1 MIRKERYIM
10 EITTS
15 HRSRERTIQI
25 FFIQKEKLLCPFKSN
40 IRRIILTLN

>member
-25 FFIQKEKLLCPFKSN
+25 FGSVKIFV
-40 IRRIILTLN
+40 